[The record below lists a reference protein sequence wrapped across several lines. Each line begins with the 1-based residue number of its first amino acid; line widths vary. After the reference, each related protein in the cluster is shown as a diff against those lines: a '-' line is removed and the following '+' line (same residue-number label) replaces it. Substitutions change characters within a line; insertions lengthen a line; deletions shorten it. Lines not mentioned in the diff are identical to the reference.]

1 MATEYSNAQARGA
14 TLGSPRSAYRSG
26 SHCSRALRALRALR
40 APHIFR
46 AFHTIRAFPKVRAF
60 PTTRIF
66 GTGYETRANHKM
78 RLQPEIE
85 PLLAQRAR
93 TSH

>member
-26 SHCSRALRALRALR
+26 SHCSRALR

-78 RLQPEIE
+78 RLQLEIE

>member
-14 TLGSPRSAYRSG
+14 ALGSPRSAFRSG
-26 SHCSRALRALRALR
+26 SHCSRALRALRALGT
-40 APHIFR
+40 PHIFG

-66 GTGYETRANHKM
+66 GTGYEARANHKM
-78 RLQPEIE
+78 RLQPEIQ
-85 PLLAQRAR
+85 PLLV
-93 TSH
+93 

>member
-1 MATEYSNAQARGA
+1 MATGYSNAQARGA
-14 TLGSPRSAYRSG
+14 ALVSPRSAYRSG
-26 SHCSRALRALRALR
+26 SHCSRALRALR

-66 GTGYETRANHKM
+66 GTGYEARANHKM
-78 RLQPEIE
+78 RLQPEIQ
-85 PLLAQRAR
+85 PLLV
-93 TSH
+93 

>member
-14 TLGSPRSAYRSG
+14 ALGSPRSAFRSG

-40 APHIFR
+40 AVRTPRIFR
-46 AFHTIRAFPKVRAF
+46 AFPKIRAF

-66 GTGYETRANHKM
+66 GTGYEARANHKM
-78 RLQPEIE
+78 RLQPEIQ
-85 PLLAQRAR
+85 PLLV
-93 TSH
+93 

>member
-14 TLGSPRSAYRSG
+14 ALGSPRSAFRSG

-40 APHIFR
+40 TPRIF
-46 AFHTIRAFPKVRAF
+46 RAFPKVRAF

-66 GTGYETRANHKM
+66 GTGYEARANHKM
-78 RLQPEIE
+78 RLQPEIQ
-85 PLLAQRAR
+85 PLLV
-93 TSH
+93 